1 MDKVIRCL
9 LSRFKVDNRK
19 NNDHII
25 SHLLFADDTLIF
37 CEAESRQS
45 WHLQFLFTY
54 LLKKKKILFTWF
66 EAILGLKVYVGK
78 SDRSYFGSES
88 LCGQIRPWF
97 LLGISDVTN
106 LAGLVNILG
115 CKTASFKRFLSKL
128 SRRKTLKN
136 SSYIF
141 LLDVNFEN
149 MVCWIACS
157 LCF

>member
-19 NNDHII
+19 NNDLVI

-78 SDRSYFGSES
+78 SDLVPVGDFRCDKFGRIGKYFGVQNSFFQKVS
-88 LCGQIRPWF
+88 LQ
-97 LLGISDVTN
+97 T
-106 LAGLVNILG
+106 
-115 CKTASFKRFLSKL
+115 KL
-128 SRRKTLKN
+128 EKN
-136 SSYIF
+136 P
-141 LLDVNFEN
+141 
-149 MVCWIACS
+149 
-157 LCF
+157 